1 MKYSMPPGQSGNT
14 SQNIIMDLNQT
25 VRLTDWKSEKHI
37 LDKTCCK
44 VQRATEEKFK
54 ERNFHFKDEDRS
66 VV

>member
-1 MKYSMPPGQSGNT
+1 MNF
-14 SQNIIMDLNQT
+14 NQT
-25 VRLTDWKSEKHI
+25 VRLTDWKSEKHV

-44 VQRATEEKFK
+44 VQRATENQFK